1 MPDISAAHKTV
12 KPCATVYGGLSDRG
26 IHVACLSRKS
36 YTVTTHIYSLSEE
49 FPTQKLFL
57 TSL

>member
-1 MPDISAAHKTV
+1 MPDISAARKTV
-12 KPCATVYGGLSDRG
+12 KPRATVYWDLSDLG

-49 FPTQKLFL
+49 FPKQKLFL